1 LSSIHKKK
9 HAKEFI
15 LKKIIVQKEFA
26 VIKNS
31 EQEEKYFKN
40 VDPRS
45 TVQKKQFSNV
55 LKKILFQKKENVLKE
70 FALNSHLTLKQNNGR
85 RLINQKKELSIVKN
99 IT

>member
-1 LSSIHKKK
+1 
-9 HAKEFI
+9 
-15 LKKIIVQKEFA
+15 
-26 VIKNS
+26 
-31 EQEEKYFKN
+31 
-40 VDPRS
+40 
-45 TVQKKQFSNV
+45 VQKKQFSNV